1 MMMQVKK
8 LLQQRR
14 CIRINHTCSFQ
25 STWTPT
31 STVTQP
37 AVRIMNRRNI
47 HASVQLLDAL
57 DMKDTFARR
66 HCTCFQHVYIMCT

>member
-8 LLQQRR
+8 LLQQRG

-25 STWTPT
+25 STWIPT

-37 AVRIMNRRNI
+37 AVRIINRRSI

-66 HCTCFQHVYIMCT
+66 HCTCCLYMYTCT